1 MDDLLVA
8 RDSVSTPLLR
18 KEFIIDSYQLYEAK
32 AYGADAVLLIAAALN
47 NSKLSEFAKITTDLG
62 MEVLLEVHNEEELER
77 SNIDLVN
84 MIGVNNRNLKTFE
97 VSIENSKRL
106 SGLIPKQFVKV
117 SESGIS
123 SIEAISE
130 LRNYGYQGFLVGEHF
145 MRNDDPGKAA
155 KEFIEQLL

>member
-1 MDDLLVA
+1 
-8 RDSVSTPLLR
+8 
-18 KEFIIDSYQLYEAK
+18 
-32 AYGADAVLLIAAALN
+32 
-47 NSKLSEFAKITTDLG
+47 LSEFAKIATDLG
-62 MEVLLEVHNEEELER
+62 LEVLLEVHNEEELER
-77 SNIDLVN
+77 SNIDLVS

-106 SGLIPKQFVKV
+106 SGLIPNQFVKV

-155 KEFIEQLL
+155 KKFIQQLL